1 MEVISSKDMRIADE
15 NASFLGLSRLLL
27 MENAGRAVAEELSRR
42 LNGLKGRKVV
52 VVAGLGNNGGDG
64 MVAARHMASMGA
76 EVCVIL
82 LGREEDIRTEEAR
95 ANWAV
100 LKNMFLTVRLRTAR
114 TPEELRSAWSELGAE
129 EVDAIVDAIFGTG
142 IRGRIRSPY
151 SDAIELI
158 NRASGKALV
167 ASVDLPSGLDPD
179 TGQPSEPTVKADLT
193 ITMHKPK
200 PGLLAPEAREFVG
213 ELIVANIGMPPEAEF
228 FVGPGDL
235 RAYLRPRRPPH
246 AKKGDFGRI
255 LVVGGGPDYSGA
267 PALTA
272 LAALRTGADLAIVAA
287 PRSVADAIR
296 SFSPNLIVRT
306 LSSDRLVPA
315 DVPFL
320 VKLADYATSIAI
332 GPGLGTD
339 EETFEAVR
347 SFLEAVK
354 GLRPLVID
362 ADAIK
367 ALASRPV
374 DLSGSRAVVTP
385 HAGELR
391 LLSGREVPPPEDIK
405 ARMDFVG
412 EVARELGITILLK
425 AHFDIISDGE
435 KVKVNLTGNPGMTVG
450 GTGDVLTGIVATFLS
465 RGLEPFEAACVG
477 AFVNGMAGDLAAREL
492 GYHITATD
500 VIERIPAVLKPYEEV
515 ELGTTGL
522 A

>member
-27 MENAGRAVAEELSRR
+27 MENAGRAVAEELFRR

-76 EVCVIL
+76 EVCIIL

-158 NRASGKALV
+158 NRASEKALV
-167 ASVDLPSGLDPD
+167 VSVDLPSGLDPD

-267 PALTA
+267 PA
-272 LAALRTGADLAIVAA
+272 
-287 PRSVADAIR
+287 
-296 SFSPNLIVRT
+296 
-306 LSSDRLVPA
+306 
-315 DVPFL
+315 
-320 VKLADYATSIAI
+320 
-332 GPGLGTD
+332 
-339 EETFEAVR
+339 
-347 SFLEAVK
+347 
-354 GLRPLVID
+354 
-362 ADAIK
+362 
-367 ALASRPV
+367 
-374 DLSGSRAVVTP
+374 
-385 HAGELR
+385 
-391 LLSGREVPPPEDIK
+391 SGRVPTWP
-405 ARMDFVG
+405 
-412 EVARELGITILLK
+412 
-425 AHFDIISDGE
+425 
-435 KVKVNLTGNPGMTVG
+435 
-450 GTGDVLTGIVATFLS
+450 
-465 RGLEPFEAACVG
+465 
-477 AFVNGMAGDLAAREL
+477 
-492 GYHITATD
+492 
-500 VIERIPAVLKPYEEV
+500 
-515 ELGTTGL
+515 
-522 A
+522 